1 MPVPFNPINSGF
13 RAVRR
18 DPVIVLT
25 EVLWRWSFGVIAS
38 LILFFS
44 GLVLLGAVPD
54 SSSTMKAFRSHDPAL
69 MAFMTLHVVRAL
81 GNKAIVAAI
90 ALPASIALLWSVLAA
105 LGRSV
110 TLKRLRPGVA
120 PLSFRALLA
129 LHCLRAL
136 IAWMALLAIVGAI
149 GTAVWIAISS
159 SKPDLF
165 LFYII
170 VTPTVLLIGG
180 LWLAV
185 NWSLSLAGVFGTER
199 KSFWDARRQ
208 AKLVIRAQR
217 SDFAGTSFVFLLL
230 RLVALLIA
238 FAAIGIPSG
247 MINNSPQDYAA
258 LFAAVLLAYFAVGDF
273 LYVARMASY
282 LALASAHAEAAGA
295 ERGQVSSSLGARQT
309 SAL

>member
-1 MPVPFNPINSGF
+1 MPIPSNPITSGF
-13 RAVRR
+13 RMVRR

-44 GLVLLGAVPD
+44 GLMLLGSVPD
-54 SSSTMKAFRSHDPAL
+54 SSLTTNAFRSHDPAL
-69 MAFMTLHVVRAL
+69 TAFMTLHVVRAL

-90 ALPASIALLWSVLAA
+90 TLPVSIALLWSILAA

-110 TLKRLRPGVA
+110 MIKRLRRGA
-120 PLSFRALLA
+120 IPLSFRSLLA
-129 LHCLRAL
+129 LHCVRAL
-136 IAWMALLAIVGAI
+136 IAWVGLLAMAGAI

-165 LFYII
+165 LFY
-170 VTPTVLLIGG
+170 VVVVPTVLLIGG

-185 NWSLSLAGVFGTER
+185 NWRLSLAGVFGTGG
-199 KSFWDARRQ
+199 KSFWGARQQ
-208 AKLVIRAQR
+208 AKLIIRAQR

-247 MINNSPQDYAA
+247 MMNTAPQAYAA
-258 LFAAVLLAYFAVGDF
+258 LVAVVLLAYFAVGDF
-273 LYVARMASY
+273 LYVSRMASY
-282 LALASAHAEAAGA
+282 LALAAAHTETAVSEP
-295 ERGQVSSSLGARQT
+295 GQVSSGLGARQT
-309 SAL
+309 SSL